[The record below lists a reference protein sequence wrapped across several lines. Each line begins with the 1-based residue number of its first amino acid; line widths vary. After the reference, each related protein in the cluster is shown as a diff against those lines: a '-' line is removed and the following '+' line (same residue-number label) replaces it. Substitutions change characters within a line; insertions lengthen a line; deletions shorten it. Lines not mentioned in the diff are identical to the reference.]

1 MLQLRHQFSVPSI
14 GAAFSQHEL
23 RSEDLV
29 ICSSLFAGGRFDQV
43 RGLPAGQRRQWSK
56 AVVLLEGHV
65 YARGMVLRPGD
76 VVISR
81 DWDDYPMRALDAR
94 TRYLLVSWRHGEAG
108 DRARSSGI
116 SRDLRTFG
124 AAQALATELDAGHR
138 ASSLAAL
145 IGALSSLGVGIA
157 PEAPWVGPSID
168 PRHHGVAHALE
179 GALFPLRGQ
188 PMVVDLSGALGLGER
203 QTQRLLA
210 DYFQRYYVTAPSWRQ
225 FVYGMRLEVGVFL
238 ASSPGATSDIVARA
252 LGFASAAALCHAF
265 HRAGLPSPQAV
276 RRALGPQR

>member
-179 GALFPLRGQ
+179 CALGPRRGQ
-188 PMVVDLSGALGLGER
+188 PRVVDLSGALGLGER

-210 DYFQRYYVTAPSWRQ
+210 D
-225 FVYGMRLEVGVFL
+225 
-238 ASSPGATSDIVARA
+238 
-252 LGFASAAALCHAF
+252 
-265 HRAGLPSPQAV
+265 
-276 RRALGPQR
+276 